1 MQGKFVVT
9 GCGRSGTTFTTH
21 LFRQVG
27 VDARH
32 EEFFPY
38 IKRRWPGVFYDRKAD
53 RHHLFGLD
61 WGDYAAE
68 IAWQAA
74 PFLAWLHPSI
84 PVVHQLRHPRRFVLS
99 RISKGMTH
107 ADLRNRYTRIKINNR
122 GAEAVN
128 EAAFAD
134 KVRYLAEFWV
144 VWNDLVEKNARGSY
158 MRLRVED
165 LDPAAF
171 GKMLDHVGVTAAP
184 EAIDAAFATVPRD
197 TNTRPPSGEAVDWA
211 VLSGAARSRLEAACA
226 RYGYDPEG

>member
-21 LFRQVG
+21 LFRQIG
-27 VDARH
+27 IDARH

-38 IKRRWPGVFYDRKAD
+38 IKRRWPGVFYDRKAR

-61 WGDYAAE
+61 WGDYPAE

-84 PVVHQLRHPRRFVLS
+84 PVVHQLRHPKRFVRS
-99 RISKGMTH
+99 RIAKGMTH
-107 ADLRNRYTRIKINNR
+107 ADLRDRYARIKVNNR
-122 GAEAVN
+122 GAAAMQD
-128 EAAFAD
+128 AAFAD

-144 VWNDLVEKNARGSY
+144 VWNGLVEKNARGDY

-165 LDPAAF
+165 LDPTTF
-171 GKMLDHVGVTAAP
+171 GSVLAHVGADA
-184 EAIDAAFATVPRD
+184 DAATIASAFDTVPRD
-197 TNTRPPSGEAVDWA
+197 TNTRPPGGEAVDWS
-211 VLSGAARSRLEAACA
+211 VLSSGARARLEAACA